1 MKLITAIIQPFML
14 DKLARTLLRAP
25 VTGFTVVEA
34 RGFGRGTTDS
44 TGYLVPRTQVEIAV
58 ADKDLETVK
67 NIVLK
72 TVGTQQDG
80 DGVVLVS
87 ELLEAIYIQSGKS
100 LSQE

>member
-1 MKLITAIIQPFML
+1 MKLITAIIQPFQM
-14 DKLARTLLRAP
+14 DKLARALLRAP
-25 VTGFTVVEA
+25 VTGFTVLEA

-58 ADKDLETVK
+58 ADKHLEAVK
-67 NIVLK
+67 KIVLN

-87 ELLEAIYIQSGKS
+87 ELLEAINIQSGKPIFH
-100 LSQE
+100 E